1 MVYEAPEMKLDRLL
15 ALKFLPKHLL
25 CDKEAKSRLSHK
37 AKATSALNRP
47 DMTAIYEI
55 DEAENG
61 CSICGEHVEGK
72 PIKQLLFVTDA
83 SQTDPR
89 CP

>member
-1 MVYEAPEMKLDRLL
+1 MAYEAQEMKLNRLL

-25 CDKEAKSRLSHK
+25 CDKEAKSRLPHK

-55 DEAENG
+55 D
-61 CSICGEHVEGK
+61 K
-72 PIKQLLFVTDA
+72 WKTDA
-83 SQTDPR
+83 QSAGSMLKENP
-89 CP
+89 